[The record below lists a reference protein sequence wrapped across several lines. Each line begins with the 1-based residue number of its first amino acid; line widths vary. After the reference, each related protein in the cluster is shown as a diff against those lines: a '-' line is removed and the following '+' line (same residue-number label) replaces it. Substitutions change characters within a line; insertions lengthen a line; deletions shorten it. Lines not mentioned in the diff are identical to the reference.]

1 MNQSRSLSSEN
12 TGGVTGAR
20 GMKNAKNAK
29 SGCTCKIANA
39 ESLLLPQLWTAAAL
53 SPDARLSCELAQLAK
68 PANNKTNKIP
78 SSPLVKRAKI
88 EDKL

>member
-1 MNQSRSLSSEN
+1 MSQGRSLSSEN
-12 TGGVTGAR
+12 TDGATGAR

-29 SGCTCKIANA
+29 SGYTCKIADA
-39 ESLLLPQLWTAAAL
+39 ESLLLPQLWTTAAL
-53 SPDARLSCELAQLAK
+53 SPDTCLTCELAQLAK